1 MPYAFRSRFLMERR
15 ITYERLTPAIANGV
29 RAAVATLIPFFLAAA
44 LGRAELAWMA
54 LGGWL
59 GTLADP
65 GGLRTTRVKA
75 LGTFAIVGALMV
87 PLSERCGSTVWLATV
102 LLALVAFAG
111 TLARALG
118 PAAATVGTMTA
129 IIAAVGTSK
138 AGSASYGIDALAFAA
153 GALWA
158 TLLSSLVWPVSAHR
172 PVRKAIAVVFEKM
185 AEYARALAEC
195 ADTEEAGAAWS
206 HLALTHHRRIRAA
219 IEDALAIALAVRAAR
234 PGESALGGD
243 LRVLLGRSEAQF
255 PRLVA
260 LAVELEGMT
269 VDARPPAIATAL
281 RTLATTYEAIRG
293 SLVARSDAVS
303 EPARSAPDSAAAKDA
318 KAANASGASD
328 AGGSRLPSTATLLV
342 EKLAVDSER
351 ALAFARTVGA
361 GVAVV
366 GDRDAGAERSSH
378 AAILAL
384 GNDARDVRDALSFR
398 SVFFRHALRVAIA
411 VSVASVVGHRI
422 AIHPHWVTV
431 TTLAVL
437 QPYPGPTSTRAAER
451 VVGTVLGSLVAALI
465 TIFVHAP
472 LALAALMFPLSVAA
486 VATRGRSYRLFT
498 FFLTPVFVLIAERHP
513 GDWWTAAAR
522 AGDAVVGGVIALV
535 AALVVLPSWERTRLP
550 EAIDGMVKAVSA
562 YRDAVVASLYL
573 QGPQQRAD
581 IERSIAAARR
591 AAGIAIGEAET
602 SLERWLAEPLRRA
615 EQGETAMQLVTHAR
629 RLANACTTLDVRAL
643 HGVDDAAGRETHLR
657 AIETYGQALV
667 RRATTLT

>member
-1 MPYAFRSRFLMERR
+1 MPYAFRGRFLMRR

-65 GGLRTTRVKA
+65 GGLRSTRVKA
-75 LGTFAIVGALMV
+75 LATFAFVGALMV
-87 PLSERCGSTVWLATV
+87 PLSERCGSSVWLAAG

-118 PAAATVGTMTA
+118 PAAATVGTMTV

-138 AGSASYGIDALAFAA
+138 TGSASYGIDALAFAA

-158 TLLSSLVWPVSAHR
+158 TLLSSLVWPVSSHR
-172 PVRKAIAVVFEKM
+172 PVRKAIAIVFEAM
-185 AEYARALAEC
+185 AEYARALAEH
-195 ADTEEAGAAWS
+195 AATEDAGAAWS
-206 HLALTHHRRIRAA
+206 QLALTHHRRIRAA
-219 IEDALAIALAVRAAR
+219 IEDALAIALAVRATR

-243 LRVLLGRSEAQF
+243 LRVLLGRAEAQF

-269 VDARPPAIATAL
+269 VDARPATIATRL
-281 RTLATTYEAIRG
+281 RTFATTYEAIRG
-293 SLVARSDAVS
+293 SLVARSKTGRGTS
-303 EPARSAPDSAAAKDA
+303 PIAPDAPAART
-318 KAANASGASD
+318 SD
-328 AGGSRLPSTATLLV
+328 APDAPLPSAATLLV

-366 GDRDAGAERSSH
+366 GERDAGGSRPSH
-378 AAILAL
+378 AAIVAL
-384 GNDARDVRDALSFR
+384 GNDAREVRDALSFR

-562 YRDAVVASLYL
+562 YREAVVASLDL
-573 QGPQQRAD
+573 QGAEQRAD

-602 SLERWLAEPLRRA
+602 SLERWMAEPLRRA

-629 RLANACTTLDVRAL
+629 RLANACTALDVRAL
-643 HGVDDAAGRETHLR
+643 HGVDDAKGRETHLR
-657 AIETYGQALV
+657 AIETYGQALLQ
-667 RRATTLT
+667 RATTLT

>member
-1 MPYAFRSRFLMERR
+1 MPYAFRGRFFMERR

-75 LGTFAIVGALMV
+75 LGTFGIVGALIV
-87 PLSERCGSTVWLATV
+87 PLSERCGSSVWLATV

-118 PAAATVGTMTA
+118 PAAATVGTMTV
-129 IIAAVGTSK
+129 IVAAVGTSK
-138 AGSASYGIDALAFAA
+138 TGNASYGIDALAFAA

-158 TLLSSLVWPVSAHR
+158 TLLSSLVWPVSTHR
-172 PVRKAIAVVFEKM
+172 PVRKAIAFVFEEM
-185 AEYARALAEC
+185 AEYAHALAEC

-206 HLALTHHRRIRAA
+206 QLALTHHRRIRAA
-219 IEDALAIALAVRAAR
+219 IENALAIALAVRATR

-243 LRVLLGRSEAQF
+243 LRVLLGRAEAQF

-269 VDARPPAIATAL
+269 VDARPATIATGL
-281 RTLATTYEAIRG
+281 RTFATTYEAIRG
-293 SLVARSDAVS
+293 SLVARSEAGNGASPSAVDSPAAKTSDALD
-303 EPARSAPDSAAAKDA
+303 APDAP
-318 KAANASGASD
+318 
-328 AGGSRLPSTATLLV
+328 LPSAATLLV
-342 EKLAVDSER
+342 EKLSVDSER

-366 GDRDAGAERSSH
+366 GESDAGGSRPSH
-378 AAILAL
+378 AAIVAL
-384 GNDARDVRDALSFR
+384 GNDAREVRDALSFR

-465 TIFVHAP
+465 TISIHAP

-562 YRDAVVASLYL
+562 YRDAVVASLDL
-573 QGPQQRAD
+573 QGAEQRAD

-602 SLERWLAEPLRRA
+602 SLERWMAEPLRRA

-667 RRATTLT
+667 QRATTLT

>member
-1 MPYAFRSRFLMERR
+1 MPYAFRARFLMERR
-15 ITYERLTPAIANGV
+15 IIYERLTPAIANGV

-65 GGLRTTRVKA
+65 GGLRTTRAKA
-75 LGTFAIVGALMV
+75 LGTFTMVGALMV
-87 PLSERCGSTVWLATV
+87 PLSECCGSSVWLATV

-118 PAAATVGTMTA
+118 PAAATVGTMTV

-172 PVRKAIAVVFEKM
+172 PVSKAIAIVFEEM
-185 AEYARALAEC
+185 ADYARAVAEC
-195 ADTEEAGAAWS
+195 AETDEAGVAWS
-206 HLALTHHRRIRAA
+206 QLALTHHRRIRAA

-243 LRVLLGRSEAQF
+243 LRVLLGRAEAQF

-269 VDARPPAIATAL
+269 VDARPATIAAAL
-281 RTLATTYEAIRG
+281 RAFATTYEAIRG
-293 SLVARSDAVS
+293 SLIARSDARS
-303 EPARSAPDSAAAKDA
+303 GALPSARDSAATK
-318 KAANASGASD
+318 ASD
-328 AGGSRLPSTATLLV
+328 ASDASDARGSRPPSTATLLV

-366 GDRDAGAERSSH
+366 GEIEGGGSRPSH
-378 AAILAL
+378 AAIVAL
-384 GNDARDVRDALSFR
+384 GNDAREVRDALSFR

-411 VSVASVVGHRI
+411 VSVASVIGHRI
-422 AIHPHWVTV
+422 ALHPHWVTV

-451 VVGTVLGSLVAALI
+451 VVGTVLGSAVAALI

-562 YRDAVVASLYL
+562 YRDAVVASLDL
-573 QGPQQRAD
+573 QGAEQRSE

-602 SLERWLAEPLRRA
+602 SLERWMAEPLRRA

-667 RRATTLT
+667 QRATTLT

>member
-1 MPYAFRSRFLMERR
+1 MERR
-15 ITYERLTPAIANGV
+15 ITYQRLTPAIANGV

-75 LGTFAIVGALMV
+75 LGTFGMVGALLI
-87 PLSERCGSTVWLATV
+87 PLSERCGSSVWLATG

-118 PAAATVGTMTA
+118 PTAATVGTMAVIVT
-129 IIAAVGTSK
+129 AVGTSK
-138 AGSASYGIDALAFAA
+138 TGSASYGADALAFAA

-158 TLLSSLVWPVSAHR
+158 TLLSSLVWPVSPHR
-172 PVRKAIAVVFEKM
+172 PVRKAIAIVFEAM
-185 AEYARALAEC
+185 ADYALALADC
-195 ADTEEAGAAWS
+195 AAAEEAGPAWS
-206 HLALTHHRRIRAA
+206 QLALTHHRRIRAA
-219 IEDALAIALAVRAAR
+219 IEDALAIALAVRATR

-243 LRVLLGRSEAQF
+243 LRVLLGRAEAQF

-260 LAVELEGMT
+260 LAVELEGMA
-269 VDARPPAIATAL
+269 VDARPATIATRL
-281 RTLATTYEAIRG
+281 RRFATTYEAIRG
-293 SLVARSDAVS
+293 SLVARSI
-303 EPARSAPDSAAAKDA
+303 ER
-318 KAANASGASD
+318 SD
-328 AGGSRLPSTATLLV
+328 AGGVSGGSTSAPDAPAANSSEAPGTHLPSAAALLA
-342 EKLAVDSER
+342 ENLAVDSER
-351 ALAFARTVGA
+351 ALAFARSVGS

-366 GDRDAGAERSSH
+366 GVVDPGGSRPSH
-378 AAILAL
+378 PAIAAL
-384 GNDARDVRDALSFR
+384 GNDAREIRDALSFR

-422 AIHPHWVTV
+422 AVHPHWVTV

-451 VVGTVLGSLVAALI
+451 VVGTVLGSLVAAVI
-465 TIFVHAP
+465 TISVHAP

-562 YRDAVVASLYL
+562 YRDAVVASLDL
-573 QGPQQRAD
+573 QGAEQRAD

-602 SLERWLAEPLRRA
+602 SLERWMAEPLRRVD
-615 EQGETAMQLVTHAR
+615 QGEAAMQLVTHAR

-643 HGVDDAAGRETHLR
+643 HGVDDAKGRETHLR
-657 AIETYGQALV
+657 AIETYGQALLQ
-667 RRATTLT
+667 RATTLT